1 MSPPNKQIS
10 GWYELG
16 EFRLDPQAR
25 QLHRNGDTLHLANK
39 PFRVLLHLIEQRD
52 RLVSRGELLETF
64 WEGKD
69 VYDDALRK
77 CVGVIRKALD
87 DQDQQARYIETRW
100 GEGYRY
106 IGPFIGHTEQ
116 AEPELLET
124 SVIQAEATQESAVE
138 QDAILFYNQ
147 SESDSRYD
155 KRRLALTI
163 ALALSAIA
171 LCATAWWRFSQAPPP
186 DALAAAAYQSIAVLP
201 LKNLSG
207 DATQEFLSDGVSESI
222 IHELARVKGLRVT
235 GRSSAFSFKGRDT
248 DVREIGRQLNVSAVL
263 EGNLKRQADQLRIE
277 VRLVNTADGH
287 VIWASELRERNL
299 KDLLTVQDE
308 IACSVA
314 DHLRLRLCNAAE
326 QAVARRHTNNTA
338 AYEAYLKGRYH
349 WYRRTP
355 DDMRQAIAAFEEAV
369 QLDPQYALAFC
380 GLAET
385 HGVMQVN
392 QQVPPNSVVAKT
404 KEYAQKSLALDPT
417 LARPYAILGLVAAF
431 VEWNWA
437 EGDRLLQRAR
447 ALDPNYAYGYGWSAN
462 VLQAQGRFAEAEAML
477 LRALE
482 LDPLSLSLVNSLA
495 EVYRD
500 AGQYERMREQ
510 ADKLAARDAHNANAQ
525 NLFFTYH
532 MFKGDYAEA
541 ARYLEA
547 GEMSEGQRIGYW
559 FAIGKKAE
567 AMRALDRLVRS
578 ELAEQSPFAIARLY
592 VSLGDKESA
601 FRWLQ
606 RAYEKRDAGL
616 AALKAE
622 PWFATLRDDA
632 RYQDL
637 LRRIGLAPSL

>member
-1 MSPPNKQIS
+1 MSPQNKQIT

-16 EFRLDPQAR
+16 EFRLDPQPR
-25 QLHRNGDTLHLANK
+25 QLHRNGDAVHLANK
-39 PFRVLLHLIEQRD
+39 PFRVLLYLIEQRD

-77 CVGVIRKALD
+77 CVGMIRKTLD
-87 DQDQQARYIETRW
+87 DQGQQARYIETRW

-106 IGPFIGHTEQ
+106 IGPFIEHTEQ
-116 AEPELLET
+116 AEPEPLEASAT
-124 SVIQAEATQESAVE
+124 QAEAAQESVVE

-147 SESDSRYD
+147 SESGSRYN
-155 KRRLALTI
+155 KRRIALTI

-171 LCATAWWRFSQAPPP
+171 LCAAAWWRFSKPPQP
-186 DALAAAAYQSIAVLP
+186 DALAAAAFQSIAVLP

-207 DATQEFLSDGVSESI
+207 DAGQEFLSDGVSESI
-222 IHELARVKGLRVT
+222 ITELSRVKGLRVT
-235 GRSSAFSFKGRDT
+235 GRSSAYSFKGREV

-277 VRLVNTADGH
+277 VRLVSTADGH
-287 VIWASELRERNL
+287 VLWASELRERNL

-308 IACSVA
+308 IACNVA
-314 DHLRLRLCNAAE
+314 TNLQLRLCNETE
-326 QAVARRHTNNTA
+326 QAVARRHTTNTA
-338 AYEAYLKGRYH
+338 AYQAYLKGRYH

-355 DDMRQAIAAFEEAV
+355 ADMRQAITAFEEAV

-380 GLAET
+380 GMAET

-392 QQVPPNSVVAKT
+392 GQVPPQSVVAKT
-404 KEYAQKSLALDPT
+404 KEYANKSLALDPT

-447 ALDPNYAYGYGWSAN
+447 ALDPNYAYGYGWYAN
-462 VLQAQGRFAEAEAML
+462 VLHAQGRFVEAETVL

-482 LDPLSLSLVNSLA
+482 LDPLSLSLNNALA
-495 EVYRD
+495 ETYRD

-510 ADKLAARDAHNANAQ
+510 ADKLAARDAQNVNAR
-525 NLFFTYH
+525 NLLFTYH

-592 VSLGDKESA
+592 ATLGDKEAA

-616 AALKAE
+616 AELKSE
-622 PWFATLRDDA
+622 PWFAVLRDDA
-632 RYQDL
+632 RYQEM
-637 LRRIGLAPSL
+637 LRRIGLAD